1 MKLKRKKKTKIND
14 GKSGETGAHEN
25 QGHLIAQVREI
36 AIPLC
41 DDEGVELVH
50 VEHVR
55 EPGGRKLRLYIDK
68 PGGVKL
74 DDCARVSRE
83 LGALLDINLTD
94 DFGPYALEVSSP
106 GSQRPLVKLS
116 DFERFKDNKVK
127 ITTGTAIDGQKNF
140 KGTLMGTSPGF
151 VKLNTND
158 KSIEIPFQA
167 IDRARLNPN

>member
-1 MKLKRKKKTKIND
+1 MKLKKKTKINHR
-14 GKSGETGAHEN
+14 KSRETGAHEN

-36 AIPLC
+36 AITLC
-41 DDEGVELVH
+41 NDEGVELVH
-50 VEHVR
+50 VEHAR

-83 LGALLDINLTD
+83 LGALLDINLAD
-94 DFGPYALEVSSP
+94 DFGSYNLEVSSP

-140 KGTLMGTSPGF
+140 KGTLMGISAGF
-151 VKLNTND
+151 VKLNVND
-158 KSIEIPFQA
+158 KSIEIPFQEIA
-167 IDRARLNPN
+167 RARLNPN

>member
-1 MKLKRKKKTKIND
+1 MKLKKKKKTKIND
-14 GKSGETGAHEN
+14 RKSRETGAHEN
-25 QGHLIAQVREI
+25 QGRLIAQVREI
-36 AIPLC
+36 VIPLC

-50 VEHVR
+50 VEHAR
-55 EPGGRKLRLYIDK
+55 EPGGYKLRLYIDK

-83 LGALLDINLTD
+83 LGALLDINLTE
-94 DFGPYALEVSSP
+94 DFGPYNLEVSSP

-127 ITTGTAIDGQKNF
+127 ITTVSAIDGQKNF
-140 KGTLMGTSPGF
+140 KGTLLGTSPGF
-151 VKLNTND
+151 VKLNVND

-167 IDRARLNPN
+167 IARARLNPN